1 MTGFESASKER
12 EAHYPER
19 GYNLVEIDMLKPP
32 GEALTRIGHSLRLSD
47 ISIPQT
53 TELTDYVV
61 YDKHGDGYAREDVS
75 EFPTSNDGGEIA
87 ELIEMIQSSGGREQR
102 IALAQLAK
110 TVENEPER
118 GVDAIPVLT
127 AELQTVDVELQ
138 AESLYILSRVA
149 EEYPEQIRPVAGEV
163 IPLLD
168 QESNSGLLAETIEII
183 AAIAEYDPDAVVD
196 AVPKLAVALQDGSAA
211 DPMVL
216 TTLKRIADVYP
227 DTVVPVTP
235 ELISYV
241 EQGNDAHRTGAIAV
255 LGMLSKEYPHI
266 AEEMIPTATELLDAE
281 NYMLRANAAGLLADL
296 SDEYPADVRASIPRA
311 VELLDD
317 DDEKVRYNA
326 TSILARVAKQYPED
340 VASAVPSLI
349 DALDDE
355 FEYSRANAC
364 WALGYLKAESALKA
378 VEEREQSDSSEEVRH
393 AADQAIQMIESGS
406 E

>member
-75 EFPTSNDGGEIA
+75 EFPTSNGGGEIA
-87 ELIEMIQSSGGREQR
+87 ELIETIQYRYFTNDVIGQSGGREQR

-196 AVPKLAVALQDGSAA
+196 AVPKLAIVLQDGS
-211 DPMVL
+211 
-216 TTLKRIADVYP
+216 
-227 DTVVPVTP
+227 
-235 ELISYV
+235 
-241 EQGNDAHRTGAIAV
+241 
-255 LGMLSKEYPHI
+255 
-266 AEEMIPTATELLDAE
+266 
-281 NYMLRANAAGLLADL
+281 
-296 SDEYPADVRASIPRA
+296 
-311 VELLDD
+311 
-317 DDEKVRYNA
+317 
-326 TSILARVAKQYPED
+326 RV
-340 VASAVPSLI
+340 
-349 DALDDE
+349 
-355 FEYSRANAC
+355 
-364 WALGYLKAESALKA
+364 
-378 VEEREQSDSSEEVRH
+378 
-393 AADQAIQMIESGS
+393 
-406 E
+406 